1 MRNHLKLYSRWIFS
15 RFTGL
20 ERAQKRIIS
29 VISDLVF
36 ILFSLWAAFSLRF
49 ETLFFTQDP
58 TYYALFG
65 LTALATVFLF
75 ARLGLYR
82 AVIRYISERALVTV
96 LVGIAVSTL
105 TFIAIA
111 FLLQIDIPRSVPVLY
126 GALAFLFV
134 TGTRFSI
141 RNLLNRPRHLSKMPV
156 LIVGSGETG
165 LQLASALSQGIE
177 YRPMA
182 FISLEPD
189 NHKTTINGMPVY
201 DLNHAKRAVHKH
213 QTERIFLAVDPN
225 AEIDRQA
232 LLGKLEALPVP
243 VQTVPSVSEMVT
255 GRASITDVRDL
266 EIDDLLGRDPVSY
279 RNEDVAA
286 SLSGKVV
293 MVTGAGG
300 SIGSELCR
308 QIIRQQPSALV
319 LFDQSEYGL
328 YQVERELSVI
338 SENEQLEI
346 PIHPLLGSVTRR
358 RRCGSAMRTFGVQ
371 IVYHAAAYKHVP
383 LVEQNVIEGIQNN
396 VFGTWYTAEAAIT
409 AGVERF
415 VLVST
420 DKAVRPTNVMGAS
433 KRLAE
438 LVLQGLAQRQSAT
451 VFSMV
456 RFGNV
461 LGSSG
466 SVVPL
471 FREQIRNGGP
481 VTVTHPDII
490 RYFMT
495 IPEASQLV
503 LQAGAMG
510 EGGEVFV
517 LDMGEPV
524 SIAELARKM
533 IHLMGLTEKHDDN
546 RNGDI
551 EVAFTGLRPGEKL
564 YEELLIGDDPH
575 GTAHPR
581 IMKARETAMEW
592 AELEQLLEQLM
603 LASRAFNCQ
612 KVVDLL
618 TSAPTAYQPNGE
630 VSDLIWCNGW
640 ENGIEEPAT
649 SNVSEKIRRIFE

>member
-1 MRNHLKLYSRWIFS
+1 MRKHLKHYSRWLFS
-15 RFTGL
+15 RFAGL
-20 ERAQKRIIS
+20 ERPQKRIIS
-29 VISDLVF
+29 VVSDLVF
-36 ILFSLWAAFSLRF
+36 VLFSLWAAFSLRY
-49 ETLFFTQDP
+49 ETFFLIKDP
-58 TYYALFG
+58 AYYPLFG
-65 LTALATVFLF
+65 LTAIATVILF
-75 ARLGLYR
+75 ARMGLYR

-96 LVGIAVSTL
+96 LAGIAVSTL

-111 FLLQIDIPRSVPVLY
+111 FLLQINIPRSVPVLY

-134 TGTRFSI
+134 SGTRFSI
-141 RNLLNRPRHLSKMPV
+141 RTLLNRPRHLSKMPV
-156 LIVGSGETG
+156 LIVGTGETG
-165 LQLASALSQGIE
+165 LQLASALNQGIE

-182 FISLEPD
+182 FITLEPD

-201 DLNHAKRAVHKH
+201 DLDHAKRAVHKH

-225 AEIDRQA
+225 ADIDRQA
-232 LLGKLEALPVP
+232 LLGKLESLPVP
-243 VQTVPSVSEMVT
+243 VQTVPSVSELVT
-255 GRASITDVRDL
+255 GRASISDVRDL

-286 SLSGKVV
+286 SLRGKVV

-308 QIIRQQPSALV
+308 QIIRQQPAALV
-319 LFDQSEYGL
+319 LFEQSEFGL
-328 YQVERELSVI
+328 YQVERELTEI
-338 SENEQLEI
+338 SANEQIDI
-346 PIHPLLGSVTRR
+346 PVHPLMGSVTHR
-358 RRCGSAMRTFGVQ
+358 RRCESAMRTFGVQ

-383 LVEQNVIEGIQNN
+383 LVEQNVIEGVQNN
-396 VFGTWYTAEAAIT
+396 VFGTWYTAEAAIAT
-409 AGVERF
+409 GVERF

-438 LVLQGLAQRQSAT
+438 LVLQGLAQRQSGT

-533 IHLMGLTEKHDDN
+533 IHLMGLTERHDQN
-546 RNGDI
+546 RHGDI
-551 EVAFTGLRPGEKL
+551 EVVYTGLRPGEKL
-564 YEELLIGDDPH
+564 YEELLVGDDPQ

-581 IMKARETAMEW
+581 IMKAREAAMSW
-592 AELEQLLEQLM
+592 PELEKLLEQVM

-612 KVVDLL
+612 KVVELL
-618 TSAPTAYQPNGE
+618 HSAPTAFQPNGD
-630 VSDLIWCNGW
+630 VADLVWCNGW
-640 ENGIEEPAT
+640 ENGIEDPPS

>member
-232 LLGKLEALPVP
+232 LLGE
-243 VQTVPSVSEMVT
+243 
-255 GRASITDVRDL
+255 
-266 EIDDLLGRDPVSY
+266 
-279 RNEDVAA
+279 
-286 SLSGKVV
+286 
-293 MVTGAGG
+293 AGG
-300 SIGSELCR
+300 TAGTRSD
-308 QIIRQQPSALV
+308 SAL
-319 LFDQSEYGL
+319 
-328 YQVERELSVI
+328 
-338 SENEQLEI
+338 
-346 PIHPLLGSVTRR
+346 
-358 RRCGSAMRTFGVQ
+358 
-371 IVYHAAAYKHVP
+371 
-383 LVEQNVIEGIQNN
+383 
-396 VFGTWYTAEAAIT
+396 
-409 AGVERF
+409 
-415 VLVST
+415 
-420 DKAVRPTNVMGAS
+420 
-433 KRLAE
+433 
-438 LVLQGLAQRQSAT
+438 
-451 VFSMV
+451 
-456 RFGNV
+456 
-461 LGSSG
+461 
-466 SVVPL
+466 
-471 FREQIRNGGP
+471 
-481 VTVTHPDII
+481 
-490 RYFMT
+490 
-495 IPEASQLV
+495 
-503 LQAGAMG
+503 G
-510 EGGEVFV
+510 E
-517 LDMGEPV
+517 
-524 SIAELARKM
+524 
-533 IHLMGLTEKHDDN
+533 
-546 RNGDI
+546 
-551 EVAFTGLRPGEKL
+551 
-564 YEELLIGDDPH
+564 
-575 GTAHPR
+575 
-581 IMKARETAMEW
+581 
-592 AELEQLLEQLM
+592 
-603 LASRAFNCQ
+603 
-612 KVVDLL
+612 
-618 TSAPTAYQPNGE
+618 
-630 VSDLIWCNGW
+630 
-640 ENGIEEPAT
+640 
-649 SNVSEKIRRIFE
+649 

>member
-1 MRNHLKLYSRWIFS
+1 MRKHLRHYSNWIFS
-15 RFTGL
+15 QFAGL
-20 ERAQKRIIS
+20 ERPQKRVIS
-29 VISDLVF
+29 VISDLLFV
-36 ILFSLWAAFSLRF
+36 LFSLWAAFSLRF

-58 TYYALFG
+58 AYYALFG
-65 LTALATVFLF
+65 LTAIATVFLF

-96 LVGIAVSTL
+96 LGGIAVSTL

-111 FLLQIDIPRSVPVLY
+111 FLLQVDIPRSVPVLY

-134 TGTRFSI
+134 TGTRFSV
-141 RNLLNRPRHLSKMPV
+141 RTLLNRPRHLSKMPV
-156 LIVGSGETG
+156 LIVGAGETG
-165 LQLASALSQGIE
+165 LQLASALNQGIE

-201 DLNHAKRAVHKH
+201 DLDHTKRAVHKH

-225 AEIDRQA
+225 ANIDRQA

-286 SLSGKVV
+286 SMSGKVV

-308 QIIRQQPSALV
+308 QIIRQQPAAIV
-319 LFDQSEYGL
+319 LFEQSEYGL

-338 SENEQLEI
+338 SNNEQLEI
-346 PIHPLLGSVTRR
+346 PIHPLLGSVTHR
-358 RRCGSAMRTFGVQ
+358 RRCESAMRTFGVQ

-383 LVEQNVIEGIQNN
+383 LVEQNVIEGVQNN
-396 VFGTWYTAEAAIT
+396 VFGTWYTAEAAIAT
-409 AGVERF
+409 GVERF

-438 LVLQGLAQRQSAT
+438 LVLQGLAQRQSDT

-546 RNGDI
+546 RHGDI
-551 EVAFTGLRPGEKL
+551 EVVFTGLRPGEKL
-564 YEELLIGDDPH
+564 YEELLIGDDPQ

-581 IMKARETAMEW
+581 IMKAREAAMGW
-592 AELEQLLEQLM
+592 PELEQLLEQLM
-603 LASRAFNCQ
+603 LASRAFNCR

-618 TSAPTAYQPNGE
+618 NSAPTAYQPNGE